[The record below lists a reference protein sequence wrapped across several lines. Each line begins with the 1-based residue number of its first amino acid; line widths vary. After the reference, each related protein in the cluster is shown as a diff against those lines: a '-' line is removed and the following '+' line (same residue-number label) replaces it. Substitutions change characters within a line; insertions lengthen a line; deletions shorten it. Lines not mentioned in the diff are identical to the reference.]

1 MWQFVFRLEH
11 LDVRFERPKGP
22 TLQSGKL
29 YELPRY
35 SFTSMMAILLLFFSA
50 YHICLL
56 FGLTIAWLQA
66 TDPQIIQLIATA
78 RNGFEVAYMAV
89 QFVGTLA
96 MGGWFE
102 TGYELGNFNYYG
114 DYKVGLHLRRFQ
126 GAFSVC

>member
-22 TLQSGKL
+22 TLQPRKL
-29 YELPRY
+29 FELPRY
-35 SFTSMMAILLLFFSA
+35 LFTSMMAILLLFFST

-56 FGLTIAWLQA
+56 FGLTVVWLQA
-66 TDPQIIQLIATA
+66 TDPQVIQLIAKA

-96 MGGWFE
+96 MGGWFD
-102 TGYELGNFNYYG
+102 TVCELGNLNYYG
-114 DYKVGLHLRRFQ
+114 YYKVGLHCRRF
-126 GAFSVC
+126 